1 MYMKPVSYRRK
12 VRFAGMVN
20 IREVAKIA
28 GVSPATVSR
37 VINGSANV
45 SLEKRERVLQA
56 VAQTEFVPNET
67 ARTLFKKSARTIGL
81 IIPSI
86 KNPYFTQLAS
96 LVDEITNSNGYRLF
110 LCNAGN
116 DLMKERA
123 AIQMLVAMNADGI
136 MIASSNEEVYKY
148 VDLSPVPVVAIDSM
162 FPSEKAEAY
171 IYCDYYQGGR
181 MAMEHLLEC
190 GCRNVVCIQGPQ
202 EIFSAKRRYEGYRD
216 VCRERGIPEYTVT
229 CDYDFNAGLAM
240 TEELLETYPDV
251 DGIIACNDVVALSTY
266 KILHRK
272 NISVPDQVQ
281 LIGFDDIMWANL
293 FTPALTTISQPIH
306 RIATRAMELIMD
318 EEFSISTKKG
328 AEIVYPVKLTIRET
342 TRKKGS

>member
-1 MYMKPVSYRRK
+1 
-12 VRFAGMVN
+12 MVN

-96 LVDEITNSNGYRLF
+96 LVDEIANSNGYRLF
-110 LCNAGN
+110 LFYSGD

-216 VCRERGIPEYTVT
+216 VCRERGITEQTVS
-229 CDYDFNAGLAM
+229 CDYDFAAGLAM
-240 TEELLETYPDV
+240 TEELLHTYPEV
-251 DGIIACNDVVALSTY
+251 DGIIACNDIVAISTY
-266 KILHRK
+266 KVLHK
-272 NISVPDQVQ
+272 KGISVPEQVQ
-281 LIGFDDIMWANL
+281 LIGFDDVDFAQLMS
-293 FTPALTTISQPIH
+293 PELTTICQPIE
-306 RIATRAMELIMD
+306 AMARKAADLLIYHT
-318 EEFSISTKKG
+318 EGEANRETG
-328 AEIVYPVKLTIRET
+328 RQIVFPVSLKIRET
-342 TRKKGS
+342 TRRREENP